1 MDIRLVVLSILLVSV
16 SGRLHRR
23 LCPKSRYLSVTSS
36 DITTLK
42 ELQHDHEKNMSTN
55 AMRCY
60 RRMLRHK
67 PSVCDL
73 TQRDPL
79 ILTLERVLLT
89 VEVLKNMSVSAQ
101 NDTVKQALMVYL
113 KLKDD
118 LMVCRGSSEY
128 NEPTSPELKLWLHHL
143 QHFKEAASPDCV
155 QEAVILSLIPLR
167 VEDVTCWA
175 LNH

>member
-23 LCPKSRYLSVTSS
+23 LCPKSRHLSVTSS

-79 ILTLERVLLT
+79 ILTLERVSLT

-118 LMVCRGSSEY
+118 LILCRGSSEY

-155 QEAVILSLIPLR
+155 QEAVILSLISLR

>member
-128 NEPTSPELKLWLHHL
+128 NEPTSPKLKLWLHHL

>member
-79 ILTLERVLLT
+79 ILALERVSLT

>member
-1 MDIRLVVLSILLVSV
+1 MDIRLVVLNILLVAV

-23 LCPKSRYLSVTSS
+23 ICPISRYLSVTSS

-73 TQRDPL
+73 TQRYRL
-79 ILTLERVLLT
+79 TLTLERVLLA
-89 VEVLKNMSVSAQ
+89 VDVLTNMSTSVHSDA
-101 NDTVKQALMVYL
+101 VKQSLLVFL
-113 KLKDD
+113 KLRDD
-118 LMVCRGSSEY
+118 LMVCRGSPEY
-128 NEPTSPELKLWLHHL
+128 SEPTSPELKLWLHHL
-143 QHFKEAASPDCV
+143 QRFKESASTDCV

-175 LNH
+175 LNN

>member
-1 MDIRLVVLSILLVSV
+1 MDIRLVVLSILLVAV
-16 SGRLHRR
+16 SGHLHRR

-42 ELQHDHEKNMSTN
+42 ELQHDQEKNMSTN
-55 AMRCY
+55 AIRCY

-73 TQRDPL
+73 TQRDRL
-79 ILTLERVLLT
+79 MLTLERVSLT
-89 VEVLKNMSVSAQ
+89 VGVLTNMSTSAQ
-101 NDTVKQALMVYL
+101 SETVKQALMLFL

-118 LMVCRGSSEY
+118 LMVCRGSPEDSK
-128 NEPTSPELKLWLHHL
+128 PTAPELKLWLHHL
-143 QHFKEAASPDCV
+143 QHFKETAPLDCV

>member
-1 MDIRLVVLSILLVSV
+1 MDIRLLVLSTLLVAV

-73 TQRDPL
+73 TQRNRL
-79 ILTLERVLLT
+79 ILTLERVSLT
-89 VEVLKNMSVSAQ
+89 VEVLTNMSVSAQ
-101 NDTVKQALMVYL
+101 NETVKQALMVFL

-118 LMVCRGSSEY
+118 LMVCRGSPEN
-128 NEPTSPELKLWLHHL
+128 NESTSPELKLWLHHL
-143 QHFKEAASPDCV
+143 QHFKETASPDCV
-155 QEAVILSLIPLR
+155 QESVILSLIPLR
-167 VEDVTCWA
+167 VVDVTCWA

>member
-1 MDIRLVVLSILLVSV
+1 MDIRLVVLNILLVAV

-23 LCPKSRYLSVTSS
+23 ICPMNRYLSVTSS

-73 TQRDPL
+73 TQRDRL
-79 ILTLERVLLT
+79 ILTLERVSLT
-89 VEVLKNMSVSAQ
+89 VDILTNMSTSSHH
-101 NDTVKQALMVYL
+101 DTVNQSLLLFL

-118 LMVCRGSSEY
+118 LMGCRGSPEYSEP
-128 NEPTSPELKLWLHHL
+128 NSPELKLWLHHL
-143 QHFKEAASPDCV
+143 QQFKETASPDCV
-155 QEAVILSLIPLR
+155 QEGVILSLIPLR

-175 LNH
+175 LNQ

>member
-1 MDIRLVVLSILLVSV
+1 MDIRLVVLSILLVAV
-16 SGRLHRR
+16 SRRLHRR
-23 LCPKSRYLSVTSS
+23 LCTKSRYLSVTSS

-42 ELQHDHEKNMSTN
+42 EMQHDYEKNVSTN

-73 TQRDPL
+73 TQRDRL
-79 ILTLERVLLT
+79 ILTLERVSLT
-89 VEVLKNMSVSAQ
+89 VEVLTNISVSAQ
-101 NDTVKQALMVYL
+101 DESVKQALMVFL

-118 LMVCRGSSEY
+118 LMVCRGSPEY

-175 LNH
+175 LSH

>member
-79 ILTLERVLLT
+79 ILTLERVSLT

-118 LMVCRGSSEY
+118 LLVCRGSSEY

-155 QEAVILSLIPLR
+155 QEAVILSLISLR

>member
-1 MDIRLVVLSILLVSV
+1 MDIRLVVLSILLVPV

-67 PSVCDL
+67 LSVCDL

-79 ILTLERVLLT
+79 ILTLERVSLT